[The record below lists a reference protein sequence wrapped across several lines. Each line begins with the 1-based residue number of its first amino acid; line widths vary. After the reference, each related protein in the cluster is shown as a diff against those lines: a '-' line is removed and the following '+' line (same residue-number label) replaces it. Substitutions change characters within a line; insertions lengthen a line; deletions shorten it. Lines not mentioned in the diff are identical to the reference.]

1 MTTLATVEADNSGA
15 IGVLDRILRT
25 ELLGMTKLLTVG
37 ALGHQAVNDM
47 TGIRQSFNV
56 YLRGL
61 WPKLTVLATT
71 RLVRSVPGDTIG
83 LLEVSLG
90 IHENFSG
97 LGLLLDGDQ
106 VDWKAQLTE

>member
-37 ALGHQAVNDM
+37 ALGHQAINNM
-47 TGIRQSFNV
+47 TSIRQSFNV
-56 YLRGL
+56 DFRGL